1 MSEKSVAVIGL
12 GTWLFS
18 DQGLGLQVVR
28 EIQEAGVPDSV
39 ECIEGG
45 MSGLGLIPWMDERD
59 RVIFVGTF
67 LAGEKPGSVSLWKYS
82 DLEQLFPIDA
92 DEDEY
97 PDEKPGEEEK
107 ISEGDKICAD
117 NGRDLVGA
125 LHLAQYVGISPEV
138 VVVGVEPET
147 TGQGSEL
154 SELIQKKIPA
164 VVKKV
169 KEEIQRA

>member
-18 DQGLGLQVVR
+18 DQGMGLHVVR
-28 EIQEAGVPDSV
+28 KIQEKGIPESV

-67 LAGEKPGSVSLWKYS
+67 LTGEKPGSVSRWKVS
-82 DLEQLFPIDA
+82 DLEELFPIDEDD
-92 DEDEY
+92 DEI
-97 PDEKPGEEEK
+97 PDESQGEEEK
-107 ISEGDKICAD
+107 MSEGDKICAN
-117 NGRDLVGA
+117 NGRDLLGA
-125 LHLAQYVGISPEV
+125 LQLAQYVGISPDV
-138 VVVGVEPET
+138 VVIGVEPET
-147 TGQGSEL
+147 TGPGSEL
-154 SELIQKKIPA
+154 SELMQKKLPA

-169 KEEIQRA
+169 KEEIKRA

>member
-12 GTWLFS
+12 GTWLYS
-18 DQGLGLQVVR
+18 DQGLGLHVVR
-28 EIQEAGVPDSV
+28 RIQESGVPESV

-67 LAGEKPGSVSLWKYS
+67 LAGEKPGSVSRWKLS
-82 DLEQLFPIDA
+82 DLEELFPIDVD
-92 DEDEY
+92 DEIPNESQ
-97 PDEKPGEEEK
+97 GEEEK
-107 ISEGDKICAD
+107 ISEGDKICAN

-125 LHLAQYVGISPEV
+125 LQLAQYVGISPEV
-138 VVVGVEPET
+138 VVVGVEPES
-147 TGQGSEL
+147 TGPGSEL
-154 SELIQKKIPA
+154 SELMQKKLPT

-169 KEEIQRA
+169 KEEIHRA